1 MPVTPIRVM
10 DSGRCAMRPTFW
22 LIFMLFAASGVAG
35 AAGTPVVK
43 ADTTTKNPVIDN
55 NLTGN
60 SSAFYLW
67 SNLTGPN
74 IARGGPNEFTDLFN
88 PFGSIAKPIPETK
101 SLITV
106 GQKTYPDA
114 GGKNVGKTKVDKP
127 APQAPQ
133 TAQDSSEA
141 LGDPN
146 NTLYKVASEGKVMTG
161 DKKQFSA
168 SAQRSTG
175 ALGSAAAATYD
186 PGQLAAPPLGYYPL
200 SFFDNTGTLQ
210 DVYLI
215 DATLGPSAPGEYQAV
230 AFMALDSRFGPT
242 FPDNFGDPANNLWTL
257 TIVALRPI
265 TSISDLLIDFT
276 INPLATIAGGGTQ
289 DILTDASD
297 QALSIGAVLSQ
308 ITGALTI
315 ADGVATLAPV
325 DPFPVGTR
333 YHVDQTITYGVADAA
348 ALTAAPEPSSVWLL
362 GFGSLLLLWRSRTHR
377 ELAQLGCWIDRS

>member
-1 MPVTPIRVM
+1 
-10 DSGRCAMRPTFW
+10 MRPTFW

-175 ALGSAAAATYD
+175 ALGSAAAVPT
-186 PGQLAAPPLGYYPL
+186 
-200 SFFDNTGTLQ
+200 TR
-210 DVYLI
+210 
-215 DATLGPSAPGEYQAV
+215 
-230 AFMALDSRFGPT
+230 DSSPHRH
-242 FPDNFGDPANNLWTL
+242 
-257 TIVALRPI
+257 
-265 TSISDLLIDFT
+265 S
-276 INPLATIAGGGTQ
+276 ATIRCRFSIIPAPYRTYTLLMRRSVLQ
-289 DILTDASD
+289 RQAS
-297 QALSIGAVLSQ
+297 I
-308 ITGALTI
+308 
-315 ADGVATLAPV
+315 
-325 DPFPVGTR
+325 R
-333 YHVDQTITYGVADAA
+333 
-348 ALTAAPEPSSVWLL
+348 
-362 GFGSLLLLWRSRTHR
+362 R
-377 ELAQLGCWIDRS
+377 